1 MLRIYPVEFSCV
13 GGVYSPVGCR
23 DPVSNSAANGIEV
36 GHDDMHDAAR
46 CVFVNI
52 GVNRVTSSFAFG
64 KIGKMRLNRKQKKHV
79 AAIVMLRL
87 LRKRGRSGKYRKVWC
102 RQWIA
107 NHDRQGAYSN
117 LFHDHDNY
125 RQSPDKGTHAL
136 AINLPVYPQV
146 LHSKQTPFF

>member
-64 KIGKMRLNRKQKKHV
+64 KIGKMRLNRKQKKRV
-79 AAIVMLRL
+79 AAIFMLRL
-87 LRKRGRSGKYRKVWC
+87 LRKHARSGKQESPAVADKPARRLRKV
-102 RQWIA
+102 
-107 NHDRQGAYSN
+107 
-117 LFHDHDNY
+117 F
-125 RQSPDKGTHAL
+125 T
-136 AINLPVYPQV
+136 VYV
-146 LHSKQTPFF
+146 RAVGLL